1 MLPLVAVFL
10 ATVAATS
17 FAARPPPRLTAR
29 GAVAAAP
36 AAPSPH
42 DFGAAGLNAKD
53 FGAVG
58 DGVADDAA
66 ALTAAID
73 AATAQGRTLLLPAGT
88 YRVNSTVSVPPTGG
102 CECTDCACWVDKNHT
117 VRRRPLRL
125 VGEGNAITSILCACP
140 SPHPT
145 PPHPSPHPTSML
157 ARRAGQ
163 PMHAVLNIT
172 SLSGPTEGAA
182 APVPY
187 EGLYLGDVGIQSN
200 KLANFS
206 LFAPGIARSRFERLD
221 VGGASVAGMSIGYGA
236 LPCLPLAP
244 PAPPAPPPPAAAAA
258 AAAAKRQLP
267 ACPQAGATISRAAA
281 SAATSSPSTLT
292 TPPTTVRARA
302 VLCSGNAARCA
313 ALLFDSR

>member
-1 MLPLVAVFL
+1 MALLALARAAVL
-10 ATVAATS
+10 ATVSATS
-17 FAARPPPRLTAR
+17 LAGKPPPRLAAR
-29 GAVAAAP
+29 GGVAAP
-36 AAPSPH
+36 ASPSPH

-102 CECTDCACWVDKNHT
+102 CECTDCACWVDTNHT

-140 SPHPT
+140 PRHPT
-145 PPHPSPHPTSML
+145 PPHPTSPPVL

-236 LPCLPLAP
+236 LPRLPLAP
-244 PAPPAPPPPAAAAA
+244 AAPADPAPADPVGAPAAAPAA
-258 AAAAKRQLP
+258 PRLLAPAAP
-267 ACPQAGATISRAAA
+267 ADPA
-281 SAATSSPSTLT
+281 S
-292 TPPTTVRARA
+292 
-302 VLCSGNAARCA
+302 C
-313 ALLFDSR
+313 